1 MQLLLI
7 SKKNRL
13 SKINLDSILT
23 PLQLSILQILRY
35 LSLFVIYCYLML
47 AMGHLQKENLKMIG
61 LIQRVKHA
69 NVKIEGRIVGE
80 IGAGLLLL
88 VCTQTQDTPN
98 TIDKMLSKI
107 LQMRIFSDSNG
118 KMNNSLQNMDG
129 NGLLGGL
136 LIVSQFTLA
145 ADIKSGNR
153 PGFTAAAPPVLA
165 QQLFNAFVEKAR
177 EKHPFVQ
184 TGVFG
189 ADMQVELINDGPV
202 TIPITL

>member
-1 MQLLLI
+1 
-7 SKKNRL
+7 
-13 SKINLDSILT
+13 
-23 PLQLSILQILRY
+23 
-35 LSLFVIYCYLML
+35 ML
-47 AMGHLQKENLKMIG
+47 AIGQLQKENLKMIG

-80 IGAGLLLL
+80 IGAGILLL
-88 VCTQTQDTPN
+88 VCTQTQDTPS

-118 KMNNSLQNMDG
+118 KMNHSLQNMDG
-129 NGLLGGL
+129 SGAQGGL

-153 PGFTAAAPPVLA
+153 PGFTSAAEPVLA

-177 EKHPFVQ
+177 EKHPIVA
-184 TGVFG
+184 TGVFA